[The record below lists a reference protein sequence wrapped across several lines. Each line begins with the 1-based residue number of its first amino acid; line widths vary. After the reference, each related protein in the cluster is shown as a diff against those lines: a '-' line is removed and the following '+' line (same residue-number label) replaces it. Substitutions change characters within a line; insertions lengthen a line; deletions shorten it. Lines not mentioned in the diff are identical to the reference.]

1 MKGEEIKEK
10 QLELYNNL
18 KDTNT
23 LREVQEYINNICL
36 LYTSRCV

>member
-23 LREVQEYINNICL
+23 LREVQEYISNINKK
-36 LYTSRCV
+36 RGFNK